1 MKRLACRPLPAQD
14 RFRIDTGEPAMS
26 LPRLALTALP
36 FLALAFGASPALA
49 HAGHEHGLVA
59 GFLHPLMGADHVAA
73 MVAIGLWAASLG
85 WQRGWLPPLGF
96 LAGMAGGIALG
107 VAGGI
112 ALGVAG
118 GIGLDFGWVETAGAA
133 SLIVLG
139 AMLAMAQ
146 PFRLGWAL
154 PLVLV
159 AGLVHGL
166 AHGGEIAGAAG
177 ATAIGM
183 LAGSA
188 LLHGLG
194 VALGVASARY
204 AGALRFGG
212 AAVAALGVVLFLA

>member
-1 MKRLACRPLPAQD
+1 
-14 RFRIDTGEPAMS
+14 MS

-36 FLALAFGASPALA
+36 FLALAFSASPALA

-85 WQRGWLPPLGF
+85 VKRGWLPPLGF
-96 LAGMAGGIALG
+96 LSGMAGGIAL
-107 VAGGI
+107 ALTGGMG
-112 ALGVAG
+112 LG
-118 GIGLDFGWVETAGAA
+118 FGWVETAVAG

-146 PFRLGWAL
+146 PFRPGVAL

-166 AHGGEIAGAAG
+166 AHGGEIGGAAG
-177 ATAIGM
+177 ATAFGM

-188 LLHGLG
+188 LLHGFG

-212 AAVAALGVVLFLA
+212 AATAALGVVLFLA

>member
-1 MKRLACRPLPAQD
+1 
-14 RFRIDTGEPAMS
+14 MS
-26 LPRLALTALP
+26 LPRFALTALP
-36 FLALAFGASPALA
+36 FLALAFGANPALA

-85 WQRGWLPPLGF
+85 WRRGWLPPVGF

-107 VAGGI
+107 LAGS
-112 ALGVAG
+112 
-118 GIGLDFGWVETAGAA
+118 IGLGFGVVETAVAG

-146 PFRLGWAL
+146 PFRPALAL

-166 AHGGEIAGAAG
+166 AHGGEIASAALP
-177 ATAIGM
+177 TALGM

-212 AAVAALGVVLFLA
+212 AATAALGVVLFLA

>member
-1 MKRLACRPLPAQD
+1 MEFGILQ
-14 RFRIDTGEPAMS
+14 EPTMS

-36 FLALAFGASPALA
+36 FLALAFGANPALA

-85 WQRGWLPPLGF
+85 WRRGWLPPVGF
-96 LAGMAGGIALG
+96 LAGMSGGVALG
-107 VAGGI
+107 
-112 ALGVAG
+112 LAG
-118 GIGLDFGWVETAGAA
+118 GIGLGFGVVETAVAG

-146 PFRLGWAL
+146 PFRAAVAL

-166 AHGGEIAGAAG
+166 AHGGEIASAALQ
-177 ATAIGM
+177 TALGM

-188 LLHGLG
+188 LLHGFG
-194 VALGVASARY
+194 AALGVASARY

-212 AAVAALGVVLFLA
+212 AATAAFGVVLLLA

>member
-1 MKRLACRPLPAQD
+1 
-14 RFRIDTGEPAMS
+14 MS

-36 FLALAFGASPALA
+36 LLALAFGATPALA

-85 WQRGWLPPLGF
+85 WQRGWLPPVGF

-107 VAGGI
+107 
-112 ALGVAG
+112 LAG
-118 GIGLDFGWVETAGAA
+118 GIGLGFGAVETAVAG

-146 PFRLGWAL
+146 PFRPALAL

-166 AHGGEIAGAAG
+166 AHGGEIGSAALP
-177 ATAIGM
+177 TALGM

-188 LLHGLG
+188 LLHGFG
-194 VALGVASARY
+194 AALGVAGARY

-212 AAVAALGVVLFLA
+212 AATAAFGVVLLLA

>member
-1 MKRLACRPLPAQD
+1 
-14 RFRIDTGEPAMS
+14 MS

-36 FLALAFGASPALA
+36 FLALTFGANPALA
-49 HAGHEHGLVA
+49 HAGHEAGLVA

-96 LAGMAGGIALG
+96 LAGMSGGVALG
-107 VAGGI
+107 
-112 ALGVAG
+112 LAG
-118 GIGLDFGWVETAGAA
+118 GIGLGFGVVETAVAG

-146 PFRLGWAL
+146 PFRPALAL

-159 AGLVHGL
+159 AGLVHGM
-166 AHGGEIAGAAG
+166 AHGGEVASAALPTALGMIAG
-177 ATAIGM
+177 
-183 LAGSA
+183 SV
-188 LLHGLG
+188 LLHGFG
-194 VALGVASARY
+194 AALGVASARY

-212 AAVAALGVVLFLA
+212 AAIAGFGALLLLG

>member
-1 MKRLACRPLPAQD
+1 
-14 RFRIDTGEPAMS
+14 
-26 LPRLALTALP
+26 
-36 FLALAFGASPALA
+36 
-49 HAGHEHGLVA
+49 VA
-59 GFLHPLMGADHVAA
+59 G
-73 MVAIGLWAASLG
+73 
-85 WQRGWLPPLGF
+85 
-96 LAGMAGGIALG
+96 
-107 VAGGI
+107 
-112 ALGVAG
+112 
-118 GIGLDFGWVETAGAA
+118 

-146 PFRLGWAL
+146 PFRPGVAL

-166 AHGGEIAGAAG
+166 AHGGEIGGAAG
-177 ATAIGM
+177 VTALGM

-212 AAVAALGVVLFLA
+212 AAVAAFGVVLFLA

>member
-1 MKRLACRPLPAQD
+1 
-14 RFRIDTGEPAMS
+14 MS

-36 FLALAFGASPALA
+36 FLALAFGANPALA

-73 MVAIGLWAASLG
+73 MVAIGLWAASLD
-85 WQRGWLPPLGF
+85 WRRGWLPPVGF
-96 LAGMAGGIALG
+96 LVGMAGGIALG
-107 VAGGI
+107 
-112 ALGVAG
+112 LAG
-118 GIGLDFGWVETAGAA
+118 GIGLGFGVVETAVAG

-139 AMLAMAQ
+139 AMLAMLQ
-146 PFRLGWAL
+146 PYRLAVAL

-166 AHGGEIAGAAG
+166 AHGGEIASAALP
-177 ATAIGM
+177 TALGM

-188 LLHGLG
+188 LLHGFG
-194 VALGVASARY
+194 AALGVASARY

-212 AAVAALGVVLFLA
+212 AATAAFGVVLLLA

>member
-1 MKRLACRPLPAQD
+1 
-14 RFRIDTGEPAMS
+14 MS

-36 FLALAFGASPALA
+36 FLALAFSAPPALA

-85 WQRGWLPPLGF
+85 WQRGWMPPLGF

-107 VAGGI
+107 
-112 ALGVAG
+112 LAG
-118 GIGLDFGWVETAGAA
+118 GIGLGFGVVETAVAG

-146 PFRLGWAL
+146 PFRPALAL

-166 AHGGEIAGAAG
+166 AHGGEIASAALP
-177 ATAIGM
+177 TALGM

-188 LLHGLG
+188 LLHGFG
-194 VALGVASARY
+194 AALGVASARY

-212 AAVAALGVVLFLA
+212 AATAAFGVVLLLA

>member
-1 MKRLACRPLPAQD
+1 
-14 RFRIDTGEPAMS
+14 MS

-36 FLALAFGASPALA
+36 FLALAFGATPALA

-96 LAGMAGGIALG
+96 LVGMAGGIALG
-107 VAGGI
+107 
-112 ALGVAG
+112 LAG
-118 GIGLDFGWVETAGAA
+118 GIGLGFGVVETAVAG

-146 PFRLGWAL
+146 PFRPALAL

-166 AHGGEIAGAAG
+166 AHGGEIASVALT
-177 ATAIGM
+177 TALGM
-183 LAGSA
+183 LAGSV
-188 LLHGLG
+188 LLHGFG

-212 AAVAALGVVLFLA
+212 AAIAGFGALLLLG

>member
-1 MKRLACRPLPAQD
+1 
-14 RFRIDTGEPAMS
+14 MS
-26 LPRLALTALP
+26 LPRLALTTLP
-36 FLALAFGASPALA
+36 FLALAFGATPALA

-85 WQRGWLPPLGF
+85 WRRGWLPPVGF
-96 LAGMAGGIALG
+96 LTGMAGGIALG
-107 VAGGI
+107 
-112 ALGVAG
+112 LAG
-118 GIGLDFGWVETAGAA
+118 GIGLGFGAVETAMAG

-146 PFRLGWAL
+146 PFRPAVAL

-166 AHGGEIAGAAG
+166 AHGGEIASAALP
-177 ATAIGM
+177 TALGM

-188 LLHGLG
+188 LLHGFG
-194 VALGVASARY
+194 AALGVAGARY

-212 AAVAALGVVLFLA
+212 AATAAFGVVLLLA

>member
-1 MKRLACRPLPAQD
+1 
-14 RFRIDTGEPAMS
+14 MS

-85 WQRGWLPPLGF
+85 WRRGWLPPLGF
-96 LAGMAGGIALG
+96 LAGMAGGIG
-107 VAGGI
+107 
-112 ALGVAG
+112 LGVAG
-118 GIGLDFGWVETAGAA
+118 GIGLDFGWVETAVAA

-146 PFRLGWAL
+146 PFRAPVAL

-166 AHGGEIAGAAG
+166 AHGGEIAGAAA

-212 AAVAALGVVLFLA
+212 AAIAGFGALLLLG

>member
-1 MKRLACRPLPAQD
+1 MEFAILQ
-14 RFRIDTGEPAMS
+14 EPTMS

-36 FLALAFGASPALA
+36 FLALAFGANPALA

-85 WQRGWLPPLGF
+85 WQRGWLPPVGF
-96 LAGMAGGIALG
+96 LVGMAGGIALG
-107 VAGGI
+107 
-112 ALGVAG
+112 LAG
-118 GIGLDFGWVETAGAA
+118 GIGLGFGVVETAVAG

-146 PFRLGWAL
+146 PFRPALAL

-159 AGLVHGL
+159 AGVVHGL
-166 AHGGEIAGAAG
+166 AHGGEISGAALP
-177 ATAIGM
+177 TALGM

-194 VALGVASARY
+194 VALGVASALY

-212 AAVAALGVVLFLA
+212 AAIAGFGALLLLG

>member
-1 MKRLACRPLPAQD
+1 
-14 RFRIDTGEPAMS
+14 
-26 LPRLALTALP
+26 
-36 FLALAFGASPALA
+36 
-49 HAGHEHGLVA
+49 LVA

-85 WQRGWLPPLGF
+85 WQRGWLPPVGF

-107 VAGGI
+107 
-112 ALGVAG
+112 LAG
-118 GIGLDFGWVETAGAA
+118 GIGLGFGAVETAVAG

-146 PFRLGWAL
+146 PFRPAVAL
-154 PLVLV
+154 LLVLV

-166 AHGGEIAGAAG
+166 AHGGEIARAALP
-177 ATAIGM
+177 TALGM

-188 LLHGLG
+188 LLHGFG
-194 VALGVASARY
+194 AALGVASARY

-212 AAVAALGVVLFLA
+212 AATAAFGVVLLLA

>member
-1 MKRLACRPLPAQD
+1 
-14 RFRIDTGEPAMS
+14 MS

-36 FLALAFGASPALA
+36 FLALAFGANPALA
-49 HAGHEHGLVA
+49 HAGHEHGMVA

-85 WQRGWLPPLGF
+85 RQRGWLPPMGF
-96 LAGMAGGIALG
+96 LIGMAGGIALG
-107 VAGGI
+107 
-112 ALGVAG
+112 LAG
-118 GIGLDFGWVETAGAA
+118 GIGLGFGAIETAVAG

-146 PFRLGWAL
+146 PFRPAVAL

-166 AHGGEIAGAAG
+166 AHGGEIGGAALP
-177 ATAIGM
+177 TAFGM

-188 LLHGLG
+188 LLHGFG
-194 VALGVASARY
+194 TALGVASARY
-204 AGALRFGG
+204 MGALRFGG
-212 AAVAALGVVLFLA
+212 AAIAGFGALLLLG

>member
-1 MKRLACRPLPAQD
+1 
-14 RFRIDTGEPAMS
+14 MS

-49 HAGHEHGLVA
+49 HAGHEHGMVA
-59 GFLHPLMGADHVAA
+59 GFLHPLTGADHVAA
-73 MVAIGLWAASLG
+73 MVAIGLWAVSLG

-96 LAGMAGGIALG
+96 LLGMAGGIAL
-107 VAGGI
+107 
-112 ALGVAG
+112 ALTG
-118 GIGLDFGWVETAGAA
+118 GIGLDFGVVETAVAG

-146 PFRLGWAL
+146 PFRPAVVL

-166 AHGGEIAGAAG
+166 AHGGEIASAALP
-177 ATAIGM
+177 TALGM

-188 LLHGLG
+188 LLHGFG
-194 VALGVASARY
+194 AALGVASARY

-212 AAVAALGVVLFLA
+212 AAIAGFGALLLLSV

>member
-1 MKRLACRPLPAQD
+1 
-14 RFRIDTGEPAMS
+14 MS

-36 FLALAFGASPALA
+36 FLALAFGANPALA

-107 VAGGI
+107 
-112 ALGVAG
+112 LGV
-118 GIGLDFGWVETAGAA
+118 VETAVAG

-146 PFRLGWAL
+146 PFRPALAL

-166 AHGGEIAGAAG
+166 AHGGEIASAALP
-177 ATAIGM
+177 TALGM

-188 LLHGLG
+188 LLHGFG
-194 VALGVASARY
+194 AALGVASARY

-212 AAVAALGVVLFLA
+212 AAIAGFGALLLLG

>member
-1 MKRLACRPLPAQD
+1 MEFGILQ
-14 RFRIDTGEPAMS
+14 EPTMS

-36 FLALAFGASPALA
+36 FLALAFGATPALA

-85 WQRGWLPPLGF
+85 WQRGWLPPVGF

-107 VAGGI
+107 
-112 ALGVAG
+112 LAG
-118 GIGLDFGWVETAGAA
+118 GIGLGFGAVETAVAG

-146 PFRLGWAL
+146 PFRPAVAL
-154 PLVLV
+154 LLVLV

-166 AHGGEIAGAAG
+166 AHGGEIASAALP
-177 ATAIGM
+177 TALGM

-188 LLHGLG
+188 LLHGFG
-194 VALGVASARY
+194 AALGVAGACY

-212 AAVAALGVVLFLA
+212 AATAAFGVVLLLA

>member
-14 RFRIDTGEPAMS
+14 RLRIDTGEPAMS

-36 FLALAFGASPALA
+36 FLALAFGANPALA
-49 HAGHEHGLVA
+49 HAGHEHGLVP

-112 ALGVAG
+112 
-118 GIGLDFGWVETAGAA
+118 GLDFGWVETAVAA

-146 PFRLGWAL
+146 PFRAPVAL

-166 AHGGEIAGAAG
+166 AHGGEIGGAALP
-177 ATAIGM
+177 TALGM

-194 VALGVASARY
+194 AALGVASARY
-204 AGALRFGG
+204 AGAMRFGG
-212 AAVAALGVVLFLA
+212 AAIAGFGALLLLG

>member
-1 MKRLACRPLPAQD
+1 
-14 RFRIDTGEPAMS
+14 MS

-36 FLALAFGASPALA
+36 FLALAFGANPALA
-49 HAGHEHGLVA
+49 HAGHEHGMLA

-85 WQRGWLPPLGF
+85 LKRGWLPPLGF
-96 LAGMAGGIALG
+96 LAGMAGGMGLAAL
-107 VAGGI
+107 
-112 ALGVAG
+112 G
-118 GIGLDFGWVETAGAA
+118 GIGIGFGWVETAVAG

-146 PFRLGWAL
+146 PFRPGVAL

-166 AHGGEIAGAAG
+166 AHGGEIGGAAG
-177 ATAIGM
+177 VTALGM

-212 AAVAALGVVLFLA
+212 AAVAAFGVVLFLA

>member
-1 MKRLACRPLPAQD
+1 
-14 RFRIDTGEPAMS
+14 MS

-36 FLALAFGASPALA
+36 FLALAFGANPAHA
-49 HAGHEHGLVA
+49 HAGHEHGMLA

-85 WQRGWLPPLGF
+85 VKRGWLPPLGF
-96 LAGMAGGIALG
+96 LAGMAGGIAL
-107 VAGGI
+107 
-112 ALGVAG
+112 ALTG
-118 GIGLDFGWVETAGAA
+118 GIGLGFGWVETAVAG

-146 PFRLGWAL
+146 PFRPALAL

-166 AHGGEIAGAAG
+166 VHGGEIGGAAT
-177 ATAIGM
+177 ATAFGM

-212 AAVAALGVVLFLA
+212 AATAALGVVLFLA

>member
-1 MKRLACRPLPAQD
+1 MEFGILQ
-14 RFRIDTGEPAMS
+14 EPTMS

-36 FLALAFGASPALA
+36 FLALAFGATPALA

-85 WQRGWLPPLGF
+85 WQRGWLPPVGF

-107 VAGGI
+107 
-112 ALGVAG
+112 LAG
-118 GIGLDFGWVETAGAA
+118 GIGLGFGAVETAVAG

-146 PFRLGWAL
+146 PFRPAVAL
-154 PLVLV
+154 LLVLV

-166 AHGGEIAGAAG
+166 AHGGEIASAALP
-177 ATAIGM
+177 TALGM

-188 LLHGLG
+188 LLHGFG
-194 VALGVASARY
+194 AALGVASARY

-212 AAVAALGVVLFLA
+212 AATAALGVVLLLA

>member
-1 MKRLACRPLPAQD
+1 MIFGSSQ
-14 RFRIDTGEPAMS
+14 EPIMS

-36 FLALAFGASPALA
+36 FLPLAFGASPALA

-96 LAGMAGGIALG
+96 LVGMAGGIALG
-107 VAGGI
+107 LFGGI
-112 ALGVAG
+112 S
-118 GIGLDFGWVETAGAA
+118 LDFGWIETAVAG

-146 PFRLGWAL
+146 PFRIGWAL

-159 AGLVHGL
+159 AGLLHGL
-166 AHGGEIAGAAG
+166 AHGGEIGGEAG
-177 ATAIGM
+177 ATAFGM

>member
-1 MKRLACRPLPAQD
+1 
-14 RFRIDTGEPAMS
+14 MS

-36 FLALAFGASPALA
+36 VLALAFGANPALA

-107 VAGGI
+107 
-112 ALGVAG
+112 LAG
-118 GIGLDFGWVETAGAA
+118 GIGLGFGVVENAVAG

-146 PFRLGWAL
+146 PFRPALAL

-166 AHGGEIAGAAG
+166 AHGGEIASAALP
-177 ATAIGM
+177 TALGM

-188 LLHGLG
+188 LLHGFG
-194 VALGVASARY
+194 AALGVASAHY
-204 AGALRFGG
+204 TGALRFGG
-212 AAVAALGVVLFLA
+212 AATATFGVVLLLA

>member
-1 MKRLACRPLPAQD
+1 MDFGILQ
-14 RFRIDTGEPAMS
+14 EPTMS
-26 LPRLALTALP
+26 LPRFALTALP
-36 FLALAFGASPALA
+36 FLALAFGANPALA

-85 WQRGWLPPLGF
+85 WRRGWLPPVGF
-96 LAGMAGGIALG
+96 LVGMAGGIALG
-107 VAGGI
+107 
-112 ALGVAG
+112 LAG
-118 GIGLDFGWVETAGAA
+118 GIGLGFGVVETAVAG

-146 PFRLGWAL
+146 PFRPAL
-154 PLVLV
+154 ALSLVLV

-166 AHGGEIAGAAG
+166 AHGGEVASAALP
-177 ATAIGM
+177 TALGM

-188 LLHGLG
+188 LLHGFG
-194 VALGVASARY
+194 AALGVASARY

-212 AAVAALGVVLFLA
+212 AAIAGFGALLLLG

>member
-1 MKRLACRPLPAQD
+1 
-14 RFRIDTGEPAMS
+14 MS

-36 FLALAFGASPALA
+36 FLALAFGANPALA

-85 WQRGWLPPLGF
+85 WRRGWLPPLGF

-107 VAGGI
+107 
-112 ALGVAG
+112 LAG
-118 GIGLDFGWVETAGAA
+118 GIGLGFGVVETAVAG

-146 PFRLGWAL
+146 PFRPAVAL

-166 AHGGEIAGAAG
+166 AHGGEIASAALP
-177 ATAIGM
+177 TALGM

-188 LLHGLG
+188 LLHGFG
-194 VALGVASARY
+194 AVLGVASARY
-204 AGALRFGG
+204 AGAMRFGG
-212 AAVAALGVVLFLA
+212 AATATFGVVLLLA

>member
-1 MKRLACRPLPAQD
+1 
-14 RFRIDTGEPAMS
+14 MS

-36 FLALAFGASPALA
+36 FLALAFGANPALA
-49 HAGHEHGLVA
+49 HAGHEAGLVA
-59 GFLHPLMGADHVAA
+59 GLLHPLMGADHVAA

-85 WQRGWLPPLGF
+85 WRRGWLPPVGF
-96 LAGMAGGIALG
+96 LVGMAGGIALG
-107 VAGGI
+107 
-112 ALGVAG
+112 LAG
-118 GIGLDFGWVETAGAA
+118 GIGLGFGVVETAVAG

-146 PFRLGWAL
+146 PFRPA
-154 PLVLV
+154 LVLV

-166 AHGGEIAGAAG
+166 AHGGEIASAALP
-177 ATAIGM
+177 TALGM

-188 LLHGLG
+188 LLHGFG

-212 AAVAALGVVLFLA
+212 AATAAFGVVLLLA

>member
-1 MKRLACRPLPAQD
+1 
-14 RFRIDTGEPAMS
+14 MS
-26 LPRLALTALP
+26 LPRLTLTALP
-36 FLALAFGASPALA
+36 FLALTFGAPPALA

-73 MVAIGLWAASLG
+73 MVAIGLWVASIG
-85 WQRGWLPPLGF
+85 WRRGWLPPLGF
-96 LAGMAGGIALG
+96 LAGMAGGIALALTGG
-107 VAGGI
+107 VG
-112 ALGVAG
+112 LG
-118 GIGLDFGWVETAGAA
+118 FGFVETAVAG

-146 PFRLGWAL
+146 PFRPARAL

-166 AHGGEIAGAAG
+166 AHGGEIGGAAA
-177 ATAIGM
+177 ATAFGM

-212 AAVAALGVVLFLA
+212 AATAALGVVLFLA

>member
-1 MKRLACRPLPAQD
+1 
-14 RFRIDTGEPAMS
+14 MS

-36 FLALAFGASPALA
+36 FLALAFGANPALA

-85 WQRGWLPPLGF
+85 WQRGWLPPVGF

-107 VAGGI
+107 
-112 ALGVAG
+112 LAG
-118 GIGLDFGWVETAGAA
+118 GIGLGFGVVETAVAG

-146 PFRLGWAL
+146 PFRPAVAL
-154 PLVLV
+154 PLLLV

-166 AHGGEIAGAAG
+166 AHGGEIGGAALP
-177 ATAIGM
+177 TALGM

-188 LLHGLG
+188 LLHGCG
-194 VALGVASARY
+194 AAPGGASARY

-212 AAVAALGVVLFLA
+212 AAIAGFGALLLLG

>member
-1 MKRLACRPLPAQD
+1 MVFGFLP
-14 RFRIDTGEPAMS
+14 ELSMS

-36 FLALAFGASPALA
+36 FLALTFGASPALA
-49 HAGHEHGLVA
+49 HAGHEHGMVA

-96 LAGMAGGIALG
+96 LAGMAGGITLAFT
-107 VAGGI
+107 
-112 ALGVAG
+112 G
-118 GIGLDFGWVETAGAA
+118 GIGLGFGVVETAVAG

-146 PFRLGWAL
+146 PFRPALAL

-159 AGLVHGL
+159 AGLVNGL
-166 AHGGEIAGAAG
+166 AHGGEIGG
-177 ATAIGM
+177 TALPTAFGM

-188 LLHGLG
+188 LLHGFG
-194 VALGVASARY
+194 AALGVASARY

-212 AAVAALGVVLFLA
+212 AAIAGFGALLLLG

>member
-1 MKRLACRPLPAQD
+1 MEFGILQ
-14 RFRIDTGEPAMS
+14 EPTMS

-36 FLALAFGASPALA
+36 FLAPAFGANPALA

-85 WQRGWLPPLGF
+85 WRRGWLPPVGF
-96 LAGMAGGIALG
+96 LVGMAGGIALG
-107 VAGGI
+107 
-112 ALGVAG
+112 LAG
-118 GIGLDFGWVETAGAA
+118 GIGLGFGFVETAVAG

-146 PFRLGWAL
+146 PFRPALAL

-166 AHGGEIAGAAG
+166 AHGGEIASAALP
-177 ATAIGM
+177 TALGM

-188 LLHGLG
+188 LLHGFG
-194 VALGVASARY
+194 AALGVASAR
-204 AGALRFGG
+204 
-212 AAVAALGVVLFLA
+212 

>member
-1 MKRLACRPLPAQD
+1 
-14 RFRIDTGEPAMS
+14 MS

-36 FLALAFGASPALA
+36 FLALAFGATPALA

-85 WQRGWLPPLGF
+85 WRRGWLPPLGF
-96 LAGMAGGIALG
+96 LVGMAGGIALG
-107 VAGGI
+107 
-112 ALGVAG
+112 LAG
-118 GIGLDFGWVETAGAA
+118 GIGLGFGVVETAVAG

-146 PFRLGWAL
+146 PFRPALAL

-166 AHGGEIAGAAG
+166 AHGGEIGGAAA
-177 ATAIGM
+177 ATAFGM

-212 AAVAALGVVLFLA
+212 AATAALGVVLFLA